1 MPEQVAQL
9 FRVEAGLLAFILAF
23 YALCARERRA
33 PYITHTVY
41 SEIGLV
47 LLAVFFT
54 LLAMVSIPGHV
65 WLVCAFQRVAQLL
78 LLVATLATI
87 KRVYYIA
94 NRDLRLRD
102 DKWWQVLPLWKQ
114 YYFWTRRLKHARK
127 SSRSYEHQSLSPS
140 KELIDGIEVAGWP
153 SIEQAGGG
161 ATSGGSGG
169 GPGLSVTLALT
180 ASSYRATD
188 VRSLRLAA
196 TFLQNNHYVQYT
208 PCGRHPMEFVVK
220 LKSHLKQ
227 DWEQSSGRVVVV
239 DAYTPHFGFY
249 DSVHETRTKYL
260 QKELGVVVIPC
271 RPTFAGIHTATARA
285 FNLIKSQENGGR
297 NAPRKPA
304 LLIFEATY
312 ALVDLESQ
320 EQYRRFVRH
329 VIPSER
335 MWGSMFTAFI
345 ELGLDEDN
353 KALLESYAD
362 YFLDVPRAEYRD
374 DGVTS

>member
-1 MPEQVAQL
+1 M
-9 FRVEAGLLAFILAF
+9 
-23 YALCARERRA
+23 
-33 PYITHTVY
+33 
-41 SEIGLV
+41 
-47 LLAVFFT
+47 LLAVLFT
-54 LLAMVSIPGHV
+54 LLTMVSVVGPV
-65 WLVCAFQRVAQLL
+65 WLGCAFARTAQLL
-78 LLVATLATI
+78 LLLATLATI
-87 KRVYYIA
+87 KRVYSIA

-114 YYFWTRRLKHARK
+114 CYFSWRRLKHAWEAG
-127 SSRSYEHQSLSPS
+127 RSYEYQSVSPGT
-140 KELIDGIEVAGWP
+140 ELIGGIEAAGWP
-153 SIEQAGGG
+153 AIQQGGDV
-161 ATSGGSGG
+161 ATSRGADG

-180 ASSYRATD
+180 APSYRATD
-188 VRSLRLAA
+188 GHSLELAA
-196 TFLQNNHYVQYT
+196 TFLRNGHYVQYT

-220 LKSHLKQ
+220 LKSHLGP
-227 DWEQSSGRVVVV
+227 DWEQSSGRIVVV

-260 QKELGVVVIPC
+260 RKELGVDVIRC
-271 RPTFAGIHTATARA
+271 RPTFAGIHTATAKA
-285 FNLIKSQENGGR
+285 FNLIKSKENGGR

-353 KALLESYAD
+353 KALLRSYAD
-362 YFLDVPRAEYRD
+362 YFLEVPVGGSRH
-374 DGVTS
+374 DGATS